1 MTRKVIFACV
11 TASLILFSFTSFL
24 STKSKTKSFR
34 YILTGGPGAGKT
46 SILLKLEQLG
56 HGIVREAATDMAS
69 LYIAQ
74 GKEQP
79 WLCTDFDDHIL
90 QLQSER
96 QSVATFYPKSRIF
109 FDRSPLDVLAYCER
123 FGQADPDFKKRI
135 VNTLQKGS
143 YAPIVFLVENFGSCK
158 KTAVRSESIQ
168 EALQLQQ
175 LQEKNY
181 REHGFSIVRVPPGSV
196 DERAQFIL
204 AFIADFEK
212 NAASGPESFAIGSI
226 ASAAQP

>member
-1 MTRKVIFACV
+1 MTRKVIFACM
-11 TASLILFSFTSFL
+11 AALLIFFSFASFL
-24 STKSKTKSFR
+24 STKSESKSFR

-56 HGIVREAATDMAS
+56 CGIVREAATDMAS

-79 WLCTDFDDHIL
+79 WLCADFDDHIL

-96 QSVATFYPKSRIF
+96 QSGAALCPKSRIF

-123 FGQADPDFKKRI
+123 FGQANPEFKSRI
-135 VNTLQKGS
+135 EDTMQAGS
-143 YAPIVFLVENFGSCK
+143 YAPIIFLVENFGSCK
-158 KTAVRSESIQ
+158 KTAVRSENIQ
-168 EALQLQQ
+168 EALELQQ

-181 REHGFSIVRVPPGSV
+181 CEHGFSVVRVPPGSV

-204 AFIADFEK
+204 ACIADFEK
-212 NAASGPESFAIGSI
+212 NAA
-226 ASAAQP
+226 AQP